1 MLYDI
6 LGAIMTSIQVFT
18 LLVVLAIFFAV
29 GPFAMLYLMSEG
41 FRDFWLDYESWLDR
55 KIMKRRHKKYV
66 EEYDDF
72 IVMVGYSAT
81 DVTLTTMFYNNLT
94 TATETEDADP
104 SK

>member
-1 MLYDI
+1 MLYEI
-6 LGAIMTSIQVFT
+6 LGAIMTSIQVFA

-55 KIMKRRHKKYV
+55 KIVKRRWKKHYRNYNPAFGLV
-66 EEYDDF
+66 VYDESD
-72 IVMVGYSAT
+72 SPNLLKT
-81 DVTLTTMFYNNLT
+81 LT

>member
-18 LLVVLAIFFAV
+18 LLVVLAIFFVV
-29 GPFAMLYLMSEG
+29 GPFTMLYLMSEG

-55 KIMKRRHKKYV
+55 KIAKRRWKKQYR
-66 EEYDDF
+66 EYNPAFGLVVYAESD
-72 IVMVGYSAT
+72 IPNLLK
-81 DVTLTTMFYNNLT
+81 TLN
-94 TATETEDADP
+94 TATETEDVDP

>member
-6 LGAIMTSIQVFT
+6 LGAIMTSIQVVT
-18 LLVVLAIFFAV
+18 LLAVLVIFFAV

-55 KIMKRRHKKYV
+55 KIARRRIKKRFK
-66 EEYDDF
+66 EYGPHTGLVTYAAQD
-72 IVMVGYSAT
+72 I
-81 DVTLTTMFYNNLT
+81 TLTTMFYNNLT
-94 TATETEDADP
+94 TTETEDADP